1 MVHLPAAQVLQYGTQ
16 IASALLAQVVQRAD
30 VRMIQA
36 GNNSGFVLE
45 TLPPRFMSEIGRN
58 NLMATVRSRRESR
71 AR

>member
-45 TLPPRFMSEIGRN
+45 TLPLRVMSEIGRN